1 MTIRN
6 AQARWQGTLREGSGT
21 MKLGSGAF
29 EGRYTFASRF
39 EDGEGTN
46 PEELIGAAHAGCFTM
61 YLAGQLANAGFPATS
76 LHTTASVTLGRDDL
90 GPVITSI
97 ELDVQ
102 AQVPEIGLEEFEALA
117 QRSKERCPVSRAL
130 EATNIVLAT
139 TLRD

>member
-1 MTIRN
+1 MKVRN
-6 AQARWQGTLREGSGT
+6 AEAQWHGTLREGSGT
-21 MKLGSGAF
+21 MKLGSGAY
-29 EGRYTFASRF
+29 EGRYTYASRF
-39 EDGEGTN
+39 EDEKGTN

-76 LHTTASVTLGRDDL
+76 LHTTASVTLGSDDV

-102 AQVPEIGLEEFEALA
+102 ARVPEIGVEEFKSLA

-130 EATNIVLAT
+130 ESTNIVLST
-139 TLRD
+139 TLID